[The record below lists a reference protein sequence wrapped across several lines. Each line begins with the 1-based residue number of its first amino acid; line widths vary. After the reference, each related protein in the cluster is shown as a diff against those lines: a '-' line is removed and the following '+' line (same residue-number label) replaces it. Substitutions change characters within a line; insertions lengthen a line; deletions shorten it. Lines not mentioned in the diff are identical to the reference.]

1 MKNTKADFAYA
12 SANTDELAELWNA
25 SVRAKAVYG
34 DVMAGQEEL
43 DAAKAELES
52 AQNVYLKKV
61 TGCKETLTE
70 EIKVSEKIDLSKYTS
85 ESAAKYQEALK
96 RAKEMLDRADA
107 QPEELDA
114 AKKEL
119 EEARKALTEKAEQQK
134 PDPTPTPTPNPNP
147 APDTVKTVPKKGT
160 VFTDGKGISYKV
172 TKSDAKKGTVAVTG
186 TRKKRNKITIPATVT
201 KDGYTFKVTEIAAK
215 AFQNNKKL
223 TTLILG
229 TNIRKIGTKSFYKN
243 SKLKSITFKNK
254 NAVKIGSQA
263 FKGIKATAKV
273 TVPKKMTAKNFGR

>member
-1 MKNTKADFAYA
+1 MDT
-12 SANTDELAELWNA
+12 
-25 SVRAKAVYG
+25 
-34 DVMAGQEEL
+34 
-43 DAAKAELES
+43 
-52 AQNVYLKKV
+52 
-61 TGCKETLTE
+61 
-70 EIKVSEKIDLSKYTS
+70 
-85 ESAAKYQEALK
+85 
-96 RAKEMLDRADA
+96 
-107 QPEELDA
+107 

-134 PDPTPTPTPNPNP
+134 PDPAPNPNP

-172 TKSDAKKGTVAVTG
+172 NKSDAKKGTVAVTG
-186 TRKKRNKITIPATVT
+186 TRKKGSKITIPATVT

-223 TTLILG
+223 TTLVLG
-229 TNIRKIGTKSFYKN
+229 ANIRKIGTKSFYKN

-273 TVPKKMTAKNFGR
+273 TVPKKMTAKNFGKLKKAMKSAGKKVKYKKK

>member
-1 MKNTKADFAYA
+1 M
-12 SANTDELAELWNA
+12 
-25 SVRAKAVYG
+25 
-34 DVMAGQEEL
+34 
-43 DAAKAELES
+43 
-52 AQNVYLKKV
+52 
-61 TGCKETLTE
+61 
-70 EIKVSEKIDLSKYTS
+70 
-85 ESAAKYQEALK
+85 
-96 RAKEMLDRADA
+96 
-107 QPEELDA
+107 
-114 AKKEL
+114 
-119 EEARKALTEKAEQQK
+119 
-134 PDPTPTPTPNPNP
+134 
-147 APDTVKTVPKKGT
+147 

-229 TNIRKIGTKSFYKN
+229 TNISKIGTKSFYKN

-273 TVPKKMTAKNFGR
+273 TVPKKMTAKNFGKLKKAMKSAGKKIKYKKK

>member
-1 MKNTKADFAYA
+1 M
-12 SANTDELAELWNA
+12 
-25 SVRAKAVYG
+25 
-34 DVMAGQEEL
+34 
-43 DAAKAELES
+43 
-52 AQNVYLKKV
+52 
-61 TGCKETLTE
+61 
-70 EIKVSEKIDLSKYTS
+70 
-85 ESAAKYQEALK
+85 
-96 RAKEMLDRADA
+96 
-107 QPEELDA
+107 DA

-134 PDPTPTPTPNPNP
+134 PDPTPTPNPNP
-147 APDTVKTVPKKGT
+147 APDTVKTVPKKGM

-229 TNIRKIGTKSFYKN
+229 TNISKIGTKSFYKN

-263 FKGIKATAKV
+263 FKGIKVTAKV
-273 TVPKKMTAKNFGR
+273 TVPKKMTAKNFGKLKKAMKSAGKKIKYKKK